1 MLNSPSVPLFHL
13 VLTATQ
19 RVSDVTLSSNGGN
32 GGSKVDVMVYLFP
45 VLPPVIVGH
54 LGEYIDSF
62 SSGLMV
68 PTLFG
73 GDNW

>member
-1 MLNSPSVPLFHL
+1 MLSLF
-13 VLTATQ
+13 
-19 RVSDVTLSSNGGN
+19 SNGGN
-32 GGSKVDVMVYLFP
+32 GGSKVEVMVYLFP

-68 PTLFG
+68 TTLFR
-73 GDNW
+73 GDK